1 MMRDD
6 KNMYSKI
13 LEDFLLLTESERK
26 RRLVIT
32 LGEKNFIPDE
42 VVATLMLLS
51 WREAWPD
58 ADTYAQHLIFRL
70 TRHVQAH
77 VRKNSGWQL
86 RGGGFETT
94 TEEFCGDILELM
106 IKDKAQPCHA
116 EVAFGNYVKKRCLD
130 CADKLYAKKKSAGKS
145 FDIDGVK
152 AEVEANQRNR
162 PDLFT
167 NSPVT
172 PEDELIKIEEY
183 VEKLLADSQNLIRIE
198 EVVQLHLSDKERMAF
213 TFHFYGKLKV
223 FSKKTEAITVAKL
236 MGVKER
242 SARQHLASAIQI
254 IKERL
259 A

>member
-1 MMRDD
+1 
-6 KNMYSKI
+6 MYSKI

-26 RRLVIT
+26 HRLTIG
-32 LGEKNFIPDE
+32 LGKEKFIPDE
-42 VVATLMLLS
+42 VVATLMLSS

-58 ADTYAQHLIFRL
+58 ADVYAQHLILRL
-70 TRHVQAH
+70 TRHVRAH
-77 VRKNSGWQL
+77 VGKNPGWHN

-145 FDIDGVK
+145 FDIGGVK
-152 AEVEANQRNR
+152 AEVEENQIDR
-162 PDLFT
+162 PDLLT
-167 NSPVT
+167 NSPVS
-172 PEDELIKIEEY
+172 PEDELIQIGEFIEE
-183 VEKLLADSQNLIRIE
+183 LLTDQINLKRIE
-198 EVVQLHLSDKERMAF
+198 EIVQLHLPEKERMAF
-213 TFHFYGKLKV
+213 TFRYYADLKV
-223 FSKKTEAITVAKL
+223 HSKKTEVITVAKM

-242 SARQHLASAIQI
+242 SARQYLASALQI

-259 A
+259 T